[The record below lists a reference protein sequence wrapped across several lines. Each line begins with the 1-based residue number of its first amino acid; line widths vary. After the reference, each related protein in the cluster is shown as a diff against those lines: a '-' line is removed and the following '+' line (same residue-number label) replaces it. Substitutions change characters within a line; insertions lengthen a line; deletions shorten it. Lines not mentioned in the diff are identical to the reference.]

1 MQIFKEVNMKKGTNI
16 LLSALL
22 IFTLVF
28 TSSSVVFAESGQ
40 SGRTQTVYNNKP
52 ISIELDKGQDY
63 YFKFRAVKNGYLKL
77 ESYNYYGYTY
87 GNATLCNSKKKA
99 ISSPTNLQ
107 YSPTFGVK
115 KGKTYYIKVVPA
127 ENHDVAH
134 TFTVINKAIR
144 EKSGK
149 KKSKA
154 VLLKKNKQKQGT
166 IVAGEKRTDWYR
178 FRVTKKSKKHEIAIK
193 GATNNKIK
201 VVIYRGNKRMRFAGE
216 RQPLVLNA
224 IRSNSSNTTFI
235 TGDNWKKG
243 TYYVKVYRGTSK
255 SSGWY
260 SLKWR

>member
-40 SGRTQTVYNNKP
+40 SGRSQTVYNNKP

-115 KGKTYYIKVVPA
+115 K
-127 ENHDVAH
+127 
-134 TFTVINKAIR
+134 
-144 EKSGK
+144 
-149 KKSKA
+149 
-154 VLLKKNKQKQGT
+154 
-166 IVAGEKRTDWYR
+166 
-178 FRVTKKSKKHEIAIK
+178 
-193 GATNNKIK
+193 
-201 VVIYRGNKRMRFAGE
+201 
-216 RQPLVLNA
+216 
-224 IRSNSSNTTFI
+224 
-235 TGDNWKKG
+235 
-243 TYYVKVYRGTSK
+243 
-255 SSGWY
+255 
-260 SLKWR
+260 